1 MNGLLQSGIK
11 LLQVRQ
17 RLKLTQQS
25 VAGYMGISVTTLK
38 RYERGERSLGDL
50 GLYSLIRFCELTH
63 LSINDWIK
71 KSDDFTAAPFRFP
84 EHLKINFKTR
94 RAFEASLSLRLKCIR
109 HERKLTQQQLDEL
122 AGWRKGSFARLEKNY
137 EIYRFK
143 DVLTLCRCLNIS
155 ILDLIGNGTS
165 NSSSIEKI
173 PCNPDEVKRLIYQT
187 FQHPELTESARDDL
201 FKTTAALYFKT
212 KKTIDEL
219 INIF

>member
-1 MNGLLQSGIK
+1 MNDLLQSGIK

-38 RYERGERSLGDL
+38 RYERGERSLEDL
-50 GLYSLIRFCELTH
+50 GFYSLIRFCELTH
-63 LSINDWIK
+63 LSIDDWIK
-71 KSDDFTAAPFRFP
+71 NPDVLNAAPLRFP
-84 EHLKINFKTR
+84 DHFNINFKTR

-137 EIYRFK
+137 EIYRCK
-143 DVLTLCRCLNIS
+143 DLLTLCRCLNIS
-155 ILDLIGNGTS
+155 ISDLVGNGTS
-165 NSSSIEKI
+165 NNSSIEKT

-187 FQHPELTESARDDL
+187 FHHPELTERARDDL

-212 KKTIDEL
+212 KKPVDDL